1 MKLLMI
7 FHLLIVLI
15 LPAQAFAF
23 SSSDTPNH
31 LLNPNQAQVIA
42 TLTPLS
48 GFVAMLLPD
57 IKSQCLLPANADPH
71 HFQPTPNQVKLLQS
85 GQLILRASSD
95 DKGWPIRFDHN
106 HVLDLSRQQNH
117 AWLQFE
123 SVKVI
128 LPTLAKALSTA
139 FPIYQAQIKTHLA
152 KAMQHVDKIEQKWV
166 NVIPN
171 LQKRGV
177 IMQHPAWLGLFE
189 SANIPVWSVLESH
202 QHGHEQGPRHLEHA
216 FESLQNHPDAILLG
230 SRHHSNRS
238 LTWLNSHAENK
249 HQMIA
254 LDAIGDCNQPW
265 DELMMHNLE
274 LLAEV
279 K

>member
-1 MKLLMI
+1 MKPLII
-7 FHLLIVLI
+7 FHLSIMLI
-15 LPAQAFAF
+15 LPAQVLAF
-23 SSSDTPNH
+23 SSNQSDHEIVTH
-31 LLNPNQAQVIA
+31 SEIIS

-48 GFVAMLLPD
+48 GLVAMLLPE

-71 HFQPTPNQVKLLQS
+71 HFQPSPKQVNLLQS

-95 DKGWPIRFDHN
+95 DKGWPIHFDHN
-106 HVLDLSRQQNH
+106 HVLDLSKQQNH
-117 AWLQFE
+117 AWLQFKD
-123 SVKVI
+123 VKTM
-128 LPTLAKALSTA
+128 LPTLAKALTDS
-139 FPIYQAQIKTHLA
+139 FPSYKTQIKSRLS
-152 KAMQHVDKIEQKWV
+152 KSLQRIDKIEQKW
-166 NVIPN
+166 NDIMPT

-177 IMQHPAWLGLFE
+177 VMQHPAWLGLFE

-216 FESLQNHPDAILLG
+216 FESLQSHPDAILLG

-238 LTWLNSHAENK
+238 LTWLNSRAESK

-254 LDAIGDCNQPW
+254 LDAIGICNQPW